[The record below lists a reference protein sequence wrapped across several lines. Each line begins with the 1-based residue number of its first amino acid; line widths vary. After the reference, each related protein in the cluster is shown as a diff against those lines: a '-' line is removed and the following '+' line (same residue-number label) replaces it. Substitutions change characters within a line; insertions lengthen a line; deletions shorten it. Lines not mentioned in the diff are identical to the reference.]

1 VKSRITRRSTK
12 VAIHREVRNESACM
26 YVCLEAKQELLVK
39 KMQVG
44 RSFFGK

>member
-26 YVCLEAKQELLVK
+26 CLEAKQELLMK
-39 KMQVG
+39 KMQEVG